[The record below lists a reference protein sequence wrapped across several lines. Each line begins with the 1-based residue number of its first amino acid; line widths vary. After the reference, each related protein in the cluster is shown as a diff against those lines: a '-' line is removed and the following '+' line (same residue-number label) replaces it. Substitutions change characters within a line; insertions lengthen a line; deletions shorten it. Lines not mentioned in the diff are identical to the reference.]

1 MTIDSHKRTLAIIH
15 ISLGIFKLFVY
26 GGLIVFFSSFLPFI
40 ESEIIKEEGQEA
52 SLIFDFITSAFYS
65 ILVIAATL
73 TSIPSIIGG
82 FAVLK
87 EKEYGLVLI
96 LISGCISLLSFPIGT
111 AVGVYSIWVFVEN
124 NRQKKNAELDG

>member
-1 MTIDSHKRTLAIIH
+1 MNIDSHKRTLAIIH

-40 ESEIIKEEGQEA
+40 ESEVIKEEGQEA
-52 SLIFDFITSAFYS
+52 ALIFDFITSAFYS
-65 ILVIAATL
+65 VLVIVASL
-73 TSIPSIIGG
+73 TAIPSIIGG